1 MARDGERD
9 DNDRQQGNQVIITKH
24 LEILITYSYLE
35 GQTNSPSDATPTQ
48 PTTSTSNGQQ
58 GASTSVPVP
67 STSAANGQAAEEV
80 SRQQG
85 GVGINN

>member
-9 DNDRQQGNQVIITKH
+9 DNDRQQSNQVIITKH
-24 LEILITYSYLE
+24 LEILTYSYLQ
-35 GQTNSPSDATPTQ
+35 GQTNSPSDATPTH

-58 GASTSVPVP
+58 GTSTSVPVP

-80 SRQQG
+80 STQQG